1 MCARSHLPRLRSL
14 QSPPLR
20 HPLCAAAVTGIGWMQ
35 RATCGATGP
44 RDTQVDTSRSPT
56 QVGGKAT
63 SSLIKAGRQADCGAQ
78 PARLPGEPL
87 AANSREVP
95 ALSPG
100 THSEGGAGRLRP
112 RPPLLLS
119 GCPCTAE
126 ETLRKLAEEIAA
138 HPLGTLPSSGSNK
151 GAVGR
156 SPTGMEQDPVGPS
169 CDRPYP
175 HHMPS
180 AWLLFVEKLQSPCR
194 L

>member
-1 MCARSHLPRLRSL
+1 MCARSHLPRLRSFQNL
-14 QSPPLR
+14 PLR
-20 HPLCAAAVTGIGWMQ
+20 NSLCAAAVTGIGWRQ

-44 RDTQVDTSRSPT
+44 RDTQVENSRSPT

-119 GCPCTAE
+119 SCPCTAE
-126 ETLRKLAEEIAA
+126 ETLRKLAEGDSSPPSGHAA
-138 HPLGTLPSSGSNK
+138 LIRIKQGRCGKVSNWNGTGPCGAFLG
-151 GAVGR
+151 
-156 SPTGMEQDPVGPS
+156 
-169 CDRPYP
+169 
-175 HHMPS
+175 
-180 AWLLFVEKLQSPCR
+180 
-194 L
+194 